1 MPRARLQG
9 GEQFELAQAVEEKC
23 HHDFESRQEGT
34 SRKEGTGQIS
44 GESEGK
50 RRWNEHRGCKPSSS
64 EAGRRS
70 LGKNRR
76 RNNQE
81 GAKPRKFCRNKGQQH
96 PLKRIT
102 QLSEWDD
109 LSRLAG
115 SQIAEDPGRV
125 RTAQRSK
132 SRSNA
137 SISVARF
144 LLEVV
149 EVRFNKGLIVR
160 SELNRGRQS
169 GK

>member
-9 GEQFELAQAVEEKC
+9 GEQFEL
-23 HHDFESRQEGT
+23 
-34 SRKEGTGQIS
+34 
-44 GESEGK
+44 
-50 RRWNEHRGCKPSSS
+50 
-64 EAGRRS
+64 
-70 LGKNRR
+70 
-76 RNNQE
+76 
-81 GAKPRKFCRNKGQQH
+81 
-96 PLKRIT
+96 T

-109 LSRLAG
+109 LSRLAS
-115 SQIAEDPGRV
+115 SQIEEDPGRV

-137 SISVARF
+137 PTSVAKF

-160 SELNRGRQS
+160 PQLNRGRQS